1 MTWVSNSVPHNSW
14 SLVSGVASSADGNRL
29 FAAPYRTGVLTVQ
42 LTPSPQINV
51 AVSNNNLALSWLV
64 SSMNFVLQQ
73 NQDLTPGNWVT
84 LTNKPTLNY
93 TNLNY
98 QLSLSPTNTEGFFR
112 LSTP

>member
-1 MTWVSNSVPHNSW
+1 
-14 SLVSGVASSADGNRL
+14 
-29 FAAPYRTGVLTVQ
+29 
-42 LTPSPQINV
+42 
-51 AVSNNNLALSWLV
+51 
-64 SSMNFVLQQ
+64 MNFVLQQ